1 MARLYIPFGAR
12 DNPQKLL
19 VQAIAKLRNREPI
32 ALSPCEQQR
41 DFLGIADL
49 CEAYDRLASDL
60 ARGGFDIFNVGSG
73 EPVVL
78 RDFLGE
84 IADRLGAGRELLR
97 FGAIA
102 MRAGEPPV
110 CYPDISKARRL
121 LGFNPTPLRAAID
134 RDLLGPT

>member
-1 MARLYIPFGAR
+1 M
-12 DNPQKLL
+12 
-19 VQAIAKLRNREPI
+19 
-32 ALSPCEQQR
+32 
-41 DFLGIADL
+41 
-49 CEAYDRLASDL
+49 
-60 ARGGFDIFNVGSG
+60 FNVGSG

-84 IADRLGAGRELLR
+84 IADRLGADHELLR

-134 RDLLGPT
+134 RDLLGPA